1 MKATVSRLQANWVY
15 GGALVGVCLLVLSPL
30 LTAGWP
36 LGERLVWLVLPV
48 YMLHQ
53 LEEHDGDRF
62 RLFVNA
68 TIGGGRE
75 ALSVRDVFVI
85 NVFGVWGVMVVTL
98 WLMRAVAPDWGL
110 VGIYLVLVNAVLHF
124 VQALVMRRVNP
135 GLWTALVLFLPLGVW
150 GLAEIGPGATPA
162 AHTVSL
168 AAVVVLHVA
177 IVVNVRRRLA
187 RA

>member
-15 GGALVGVCLLVLSPL
+15 GGALAGLGLLVLTPL
-30 LTAGWP
+30 LTVAWP

-62 RLFVNA
+62 RHFVNA

-98 WLMRAVAPDWGL
+98 WLMRGLASGWGL
-110 VGIYLVLVNAVLHF
+110 IGIYLVLVNAVLHL
-124 VQALVMRRVNP
+124 VQALVMRRANP
-135 GLWTALVLFLPLGVW
+135 GLWTALVLFLPLGCW
-150 GLAEIGPGATPA
+150 GLAELAPSATLSVHA
-162 AHTVSL
+162 VSL
-168 AAVVVLHVA
+168 AAVVALHGA

-187 RA
+187 HV

>member
-15 GGALVGVCLLVLSPL
+15 GGALAGVGLLALSPL

-36 LGERLVWLVLPV
+36 LGQFLVWLVLPV

-68 TIGGGRE
+68 TIGRGRE
-75 ALSVRDVFVI
+75 ALSVRDVFLI

-98 WLMRAVAPDWGL
+98 WLMRAVAQGWGL
-110 VGIYLVLVNAVLHF
+110 IGIYLVLVNAVLHL
-124 VQALVMRRVNP
+124 VQALAMRRVNP
-135 GLWTALVLFLPLGVW
+135 GLWTALALFLPLGAW
-150 GLAEIGPGATPA
+150 GLAELGPQETLALHA
-162 AHTVSL
+162 VSL
-168 AAVVVLHVA
+168 AVVVVLHGA
-177 IVVNVRRRLA
+177 IMVTVRRRLA
-187 RA
+187 SA